1 MILRA
6 KIHYIVGASCLIF
19 IIKIFNSEVGMEL
32 KEFFPIWDKISE
44 RDREILVN
52 SAVLR
57 SSKQGAVIHNEGADC
72 DGLYAVKSGQLRI
85 FISRGGR
92 EITLFRLL
100 ERDICLLSASCILS
114 DIQFDVLI
122 QSEKDTKYYTIPS
135 KVYKQLMST
144 SVEISN
150 FTNRIMSA
158 RFTEVMWLIEQ
169 IVFKRLDSRLA
180 KFLIDES
187 NFENSHS
194 LKLTH
199 EQIAAHLGTAREVIS
214 RMLKYF
220 ESEGTVRL
228 SRGAVTITDMSKLKN
243 LSQM

>member
-1 MILRA
+1 
-6 KIHYIVGASCLIF
+6 
-19 IIKIFNSEVGMEL
+19 MEL
-32 KEFFPIWDKISE
+32 KEFFPIWGKISQK
-44 RDREILVN
+44 DREILAG
-52 SAVLR
+52 SAVSR
-57 SSKQGAVIHNEGADC
+57 SSRQGMILHNENSDC
-72 DGLYAVKSGQLRI
+72 DGLYAVKSGQLRV
-85 FISRGGR
+85 FISREGR

-122 QSEKDTKYYTIPS
+122 QAEKDTEYYTIPS
-135 KVYKQLMST
+135 KIYKQLMNT

-150 FTNRIMSA
+150 FTNQIMSA
-158 RFTEVMWLIEQ
+158 RLTEVLWLIEQ

-180 KFLIDES
+180 EFLIDECH
-187 NFENSHS
+187 FEGSDK

-220 ESEGTVRL
+220 ESEGTVKL
-228 SRGAVTITDMSKLKN
+228 SRGVITLTDMEKLKSI
-243 LSQM
+243 SQM